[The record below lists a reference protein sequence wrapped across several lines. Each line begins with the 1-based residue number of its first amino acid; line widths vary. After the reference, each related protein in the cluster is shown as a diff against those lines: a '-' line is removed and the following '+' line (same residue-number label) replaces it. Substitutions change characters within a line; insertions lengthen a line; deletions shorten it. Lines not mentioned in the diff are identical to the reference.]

1 MANKRPDAA
10 ESDLYAAIA
19 KIMTGTAAAA
29 AAVLAVI
36 GFGQVSVEITLW
48 ALGAAVI
55 AGAGVLQISGRL
67 RSPLIIAVAFIAAVG
82 AVLPFAD
89 PVTAGSLANAVA
101 VTTLS
106 ACFLARGR
114 PPRMFVGFA
123 TIVWMSHFVWG
134 LLRHQTQLT
143 STHLLGAAVELVVLI
158 IAVMIGN
165 QVARSLVQSRAKYR
179 RVFDLAPVALWENDL
194 SAVAEWMAA
203 LRAAGIT
210 SLSDHLHEIPEDL
223 TRAIGSIRITNAN
236 PQALQL
242 LGLESLADLDDPIV
256 AMTSAAAVAA
266 FRVQSEA
273 IWNGATRG
281 EEVIRGSTLEG
292 PMFDGIMRWSMVYHN
307 GLFDPARTIVAISDI
322 GELRRANAER
332 LAMNERLHSFTDSS
346 PDAMVA
352 TDESGRITVWNA
364 SAVTMFGYAES
375 EALGM
380 SVEQIMPGRFR
391 DGHREGMHRAGST
404 GTSRAVNPARLV
416 GLRQDGSEFP
426 LDLSLGSW
434 TADGRLFHSA
444 ILRDMTVQASLEGE
458 ARRRAEQLEEL
469 VRSKDQLIA
478 SVSHELR
485 TPLTAVVGM
494 AELLR
499 DNRPMLAKTEVDEM
513 TAVIV
518 AEALDLADIVEDLL
532 IGARTESG
540 AIGVSCE
547 HVELADE
554 VAHVVDRLWI
564 AKSGRVRPVINGT
577 AGAAADPIRTR
588 QIVRNLVSNAT
599 RHGGDL
605 IHIEITP
612 AGSATRL
619 AVHDNGS
626 GVPHD
631 VVPRLFEP
639 FTHSAFPSRSPAS
652 IGLGLSISRRLAR
665 LMGGDLVYRYSDGEA
680 IFELTLPSAVGSPQ
694 PVATSRTRAA

>member
-10 ESDLYAAIA
+10 ESDLYEAIA
-19 KIMTGTAAAA
+19 KIMTGTAAVA
-29 AAVLAVI
+29 AAVLGVIAV
-36 GFGQVSVEITLW
+36 GKASVEITLW
-48 ALGAAVI
+48 AFGATAV
-55 AGAGVLQISGRL
+55 AGAGVVQISSRL
-67 RSPLIIAVAFIAAVG
+67 RSPLVIAAAFIGAVG
-82 AVLPFAD
+82 AVSPFAD
-89 PVTAGSLANAVA
+89 PVTAESLANAVA
-101 VTTLS
+101 ITTLA
-106 ACFLARGR
+106 ACFLAHGR
-114 PPRMFVGFA
+114 PPKTFLGFA
-123 TIVWMSHFVWG
+123 TIVWMSHFGWG
-134 LLRHQTQLT
+134 FLRHHIQLT
-143 STHLLGAAVELVVLI
+143 TTHLVGVAIELVVLI
-158 IAVMIGN
+158 IAVMISI

-194 SAVAEWMAA
+194 SAVSEWMVT
-203 LRAAGIT
+203 LRAAGVT
-210 SLSDHLHEIPEDL
+210 SLTDHLQDLPEDL
-223 TRAIGSIRITNAN
+223 TRAIASIRITNAN
-236 PQALQL
+236 PQALQSF
-242 LGLESLADLDDPIV
+242 GLESLTDLDSPI
-256 AMTSAAAVAA
+256 AAVLSQAALAA
-266 FRVQSEA
+266 FRVQLEA
-273 IWNGATRG
+273 IWDGATSG
-281 EEVIRGSTLEG
+281 EEVIRGSTFQG

-322 GELRRANAER
+322 GELLRANAER

-346 PDAMVA
+346 PNAMVA

-364 SAVTMFGYAES
+364 SAVRMFGYPES

-391 DGHREGMHRAGST
+391 EVHRAAMHRAEST

-416 GLRQDGSEFP
+416 GLRRDGSEFP

-434 TADGRLFHSA
+434 TVDGRLYHSA

-485 TPLTAVVGM
+485 TPLTAVIGM
-494 AELLR
+494 AEILR

-518 AEALDLADIVEDLL
+518 SEALDLADIVEDLL

-547 HVELADE
+547 QVDLADE
-554 VAHVVDRLWI
+554 AAQVVDRLWI
-564 AKSGRVRPVINGT
+564 AKNGRVRPVING
-577 AGAAADPIRTR
+577 AANVAADPIRTR

-599 RHGGDL
+599 RHGGGL

-612 AGSATRL
+612 AGPATRL
-619 AVHDNGS
+619 AVHDNGT
-626 GVPHD
+626 GVPHN
-631 VVPRLFEP
+631 VVPKLFEP
-639 FTHSAFPSRSPAS
+639 FAHAASPSRSPTS

-665 LMGGDLVYRYSDGEA
+665 LMGGDLTYRYSDGETV
-680 IFELTLPSAVGSPQ
+680 FELTLPTAIGIPQ
-694 PVATSRTRAA
+694 PMVTGAT